1 VLLEEIAAL
10 VDASGRA
17 ALGRATANPV
27 GQIAM
32 EALRQQ
38 RNFAQQL
45 PAPLRLAFL
54 PAELAI
60 DTLELLKPEQVD
72 TDALEVANKL
82 WELVQ
87 RGGKTEVD
95 DLASDIGLK
104 GSGTDSGPAG
114 AGAGA
119 GFGLS
124 QAQLLQQVRL
134 PRDQEEVQQLVSR
147 LRELQPGVAATSAR
161 FLSILLQRSA
171 SRLEESLDL
180 HQQTMS
186 SSTVA
191 FTQQVIS
198 ALDSLDLALAD
209 FQQDILKSE
218 LEAKDKKAT
227 AAMGE
232 HAAETASL
240 QLSQAT
246 TATSSAARG
255 GVSANGALMWSKE
268 AQAELDR
275 APFFVKGPAKEGA
288 EKFAREQG
296 ATEVTLEHVSLSK
309 GNR

>member
-1 VLLEEIAAL
+1 
-10 VDASGRA
+10 
-17 ALGRATANPV
+17 
-27 GQIAM
+27 
-32 EALRQQ
+32 
-38 RNFAQQL
+38 
-45 PAPLRLAFL
+45 
-54 PAELAI
+54 
-60 DTLELLKPEQVD
+60 
-72 TDALEVANKL
+72 
-82 WELVQ
+82 VQ

-218 LEAKDKKAT
+218 LEAKDKKAA

-255 GVSANGALMWSKE
+255 GVSANGPLMWSKE